1 MMVLIMVMVMV
12 VVMVVLLTLG
22 KPLDLF
28 NLPWSLPLAASPGL
42 VSTWPRSLWWGQD
55 EQLGRWR
62 EWRWEW
68 SFWSCCWLTRCSLP
82 SAGSDLP
89 QPCRLALPCLIFP
102 YLCLATFNKS
112 SIHDC
117 HFKYLCWKVKVNH
130 FILLLHFDSAKEATN
145 CQKHQCAPL
154 LISLIEL
161 SRSVFRVPSA
171 VLGPAQHCSCDCIRK

>member
-1 MMVLIMVMVMV
+1 MVMV
-12 VVMVVLLTLG
+12 VLVLLTLG

-42 VSTWPRSLWWGQD
+42 VSTWPRSSWWGQD

-82 SAGSDLP
+82 SAGSGLTRL
-89 QPCRLALPCLIFP
+89 RLALPCLIFP
-102 YLCLATFNKS
+102 YLSLATFNKS

-117 HFKYLCWKVKVNH
+117 HFKYLCWKVKASH
-130 FILLLHFDSAKEATN
+130 FTLLLHFDS
-145 CQKHQCAPL
+145 L
-154 LISLIEL
+154 LRGPQTVKSTSVHLCSNLYL
-161 SRSVFRVPSA
+161 SFPDQFRVPSA